1 MFKLS
6 KLLNELQFSGL
17 RHLAPYLENR
27 NSRRPSHNN
36 IFHTHWVCGIGGPR
50 VDLWDWN
57 IRVLDHYERQRK
69 LMDDVECKTSRIPYF
84 KTATSDSV
92 VYTAGPELRHGIF
105 AIISIPFS
113 FFISR
118 ALLKPPSIF
127 SIALMGDASPP
138 AAAATS
144 QRASRS
150 NFT

>member
-1 MFKLS
+1 MFELI

-17 RHLAPYLENR
+17 RHLAPYLKNR
-27 NSRRPSHNN
+27 NSRRPSYNN
-36 IFHTHWVCGIGGPR
+36 IFHTHWVRGIGGPR
-50 VDLWDWN
+50 VDLRDRN
-57 IRVLDHYERQRK
+57 FRVLDHYERQLK
-69 LMDDVECKTSRIPYF
+69 LMDDVECKTIPYF
-84 KTATSDSV
+84 KTTTSDSV

-127 SIALMGDASPP
+127 STALMGDASTP